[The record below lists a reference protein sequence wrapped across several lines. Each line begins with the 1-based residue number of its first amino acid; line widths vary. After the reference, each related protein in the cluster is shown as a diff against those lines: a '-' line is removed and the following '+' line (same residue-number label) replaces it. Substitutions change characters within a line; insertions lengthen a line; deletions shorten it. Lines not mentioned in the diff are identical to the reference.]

1 MNNHPINVL
10 YLLQYFAIGGKEQ
23 IVKDLMLLSSKQF
36 NPVACTLR
44 KIGFMGNEVKKAGLE
59 VILIGSSKQNKNT
72 FNIVRELI
80 DLLTTYQIDIVNCH
94 DIGSWYYGVIAGKL
108 IKAKKIVHTR
118 HSFLENQQPRHL
130 FLSKLLSLFTDKII
144 VVSPEIKHS
153 MINEEHISE
162 KKIEV
167 IYNGIN
173 LEKYQLKSKRQEI
186 RAFLNIDE
194 RAFVT
199 GTVTRF
205 YKVKNIEMQIDMVE
219 RLKARIPDL
228 KHLIVAPMDDYGKR
242 IKEDIRQKQLE
253 QYISLLDFREDVPN
267 ILRAVDIFI
276 LSSFSEGTPLVL
288 FEAMASKCAVVASA
302 VGGIPRLIE
311 HGVNGILFDVHNL
324 EELCRAVLSLYHDP
338 DFRSQ
343 LSEAAIKSVK
353 RFNIQGMVKEYENVY
368 LKLLNP
374 KPR

>member
-23 IVKDLMLLSSKQF
+23 IVKDLMLSSSKPF
-36 NPVACTLR
+36 NPMACALR

-59 VILIGSSKQNKNT
+59 VKLIGGLKQNENT

-80 DLLTTYQIDIVNCH
+80 DILTEYQIDIVNCH
-94 DIGSWYYGVIAGKL
+94 DIGSWFYGVIAGKL
-108 IKAKKIVHTR
+108 IKTKKIIHTR
-118 HSFLENQQPRHL
+118 HSFLENRQPKYL
-130 FLSKLLSLFTDKII
+130 FLSKLLSLFTDKIV

-153 MINEEHISE
+153 MISEEHIKE

-173 LEKYQLKSKRQEI
+173 FEKYQIKSNMQEI
-186 RAFLNIDE
+186 RALLNIDKHT
-194 RAFVT
+194 FVT

-219 RLKARIPDL
+219 RLKERIPNL
-228 KHLIVAPMDDYGKR
+228 RHLIIAPVDEYGKR
-242 IKEDIRQKQLE
+242 MREDIKRKNLE
-253 QYISLLDFREDVPN
+253 NHISLLGFREDIPE
-267 ILRAVDIFI
+267 ILKVLDIFV
-276 LSSFSEGTPLVL
+276 LTSFSEGTPLVL
-288 FEAMASKCAVVASA
+288 FEAMASKCVVVASA

-324 EELCRAVLSLYHDP
+324 EELCRAVLSLYHNP
-338 DFRSQ
+338 EVRSQ
-343 LSEAAIKSVK
+343 LSEAAMGSVK
-353 RFNIQGMVKEYENVY
+353 RFNIQAMVKEYENVY
-368 LKLLNP
+368 LKLLNFNS
-374 KPR
+374 R

>member
-23 IVKDLMLLSSKQF
+23 IVKDLMISSSEPF
-36 NPVACTLR
+36 NPIACAFR

-59 VILIGSSKQNKNT
+59 VKLIGSLKQNKNT

-80 DLLTTYQIDIVNCH
+80 DILTKYEIDIVNCH

-108 IKAKKIVHTR
+108 IKTKKIVHTR
-118 HSFLENQQPRHL
+118 HSFLENQQPRYR
-130 FLSKLLSLFTDKII
+130 FLSKVLSLFTDKII

-153 MINEEHISE
+153 MINEEHIKE
-162 KKIEV
+162 KKIDV

-173 LEKYQLKSKRQEI
+173 LEKYQIRSSRQDI
-186 RAFLNIDE
+186 RTFLNIE
-194 RAFVT
+194 EHAFVT

-219 RLKARIPDL
+219 RLKERIPNL
-228 KHLIVAPMDDYGKR
+228 RHLIIGPVDEYGKR
-242 IKEDIRQKQLE
+242 IREDIRRKNLE
-253 QYISLLDFREDVPN
+253 DHISMLGFREDIPE
-267 ILRAVDIFI
+267 ILKVLDIFV
-276 LSSFSEGTPLVL
+276 LTSFSEGTPLVL
-288 FEAMASKCAVVASA
+288 FEAMASKCVVVASA

-338 DFRSQ
+338 QLVSH
-343 LSEAAIKSVK
+343 LSEAGMKSVEK
-353 RFNIQGMVKEYENVY
+353 FSIQGMVKEYENIY
-368 LKLLNP
+368 LKLL
-374 KPR
+374 KSSSE